1 MTLSPLPDPERAR
14 VLPSATRLPAVGD
27 ERLTAAALRRRFAQP
42 PSWTPENLA
51 DSARL
56 NERAPR
62 AAAVLLPLVPR
73 PGGLQLIL
81 TRRHAGL
88 HEHPGQISFPGGRR
102 DSQDVHPA
110 VTALREAHEEIGLA
124 PQGVEVLGALP
135 PYLTASRYL
144 VVPVVALVPPRQRLQ
159 PQPGEVSEVFEVPLA
174 FLMDPRHHQHR
185 VWEPVPTAPG
195 AAAMRREFL
204 SMPYERGGQRY
215 FIWGAT
221 AAMIRNL
228 YRLLIA

>member
-1 MTLSPLPDPERAR
+1 MTLLPLSDPERAR
-14 VLPSATRLPAVGD
+14 VLPNAAPLPAVGD
-27 ERLTAAALRRRFAQP
+27 ERLTAAALRQRFAQP
-42 PSWTPENLA
+42 PIWTPENLA

-73 PGGLQLIL
+73 AAGLQLIL

-110 VTALREAHEEIGLA
+110 VTALREAQEEIGLA
-124 PQGVEVLGALP
+124 PQGLEVLGSLP

-144 VVPVVALVPPRQRLQ
+144 VVPVVALVPPHHHLQ
-159 PQPGEVSEVFEVPLA
+159 PQPGEVSEVFEVPLG
-174 FLMDPRHHQHR
+174 FLMNPLHHQHR
-185 VWEPVPTAPG
+185 VWEPAPAAPG
-195 AAAMRREFL
+195 TAAMRREFL